1 MLRPWTLEIRIDKQA
16 KKAIYLQIADLL
28 IEAIQLGRL
37 QAGDSLPGSRQLAQ
51 QLDVNRNT
59 VVDALDLL
67 LFEGW
72 LVSQE
77 RKGTFVAPLTAKLR
91 ARNPASAVPVS
102 EIESP
107 TKTLAYSQP
116 IILDDGHPDS
126 KIAPMAA
133 LGRAYREIFNRKGKW
148 QMMGYGTSL
157 GDASFREAIAQML
170 NQQRG
175 MHLQADELCITRG
188 SQMAMYLLAHCLLKK
203 GDVIV
208 VENPGYLPA
217 WQTFE
222 HAGATILPIPV
233 DAEGLRVDILA
244 EELKTNKKIKA
255 VYCTP
260 HRQYPSTVSLSLDRR
275 LTLIALANSYGFML
289 IEDDYDNEFHFGY
302 RPTLPLS
309 SHPALK
315 NYVYIGTL
323 SKVLAPAVRIGYL
336 ASNQPTLIQKVADL
350 RKIIDVQSD
359 SIMEQALLELM
370 KDGTLKRH
378 IRRTSL
384 LYKAKRDAVALLLE
398 AKLKD
403 KADFRIPDG
412 GLAFWIV
419 PRKTIDWHSL
429 AEQLSAQGVQ
439 LAGIQQYRCQ
449 GLNQG
454 FRLGYAALSV
464 EQLEEGINKLA
475 DLL

>member
-1 MLRPWTLEIRIDKQA
+1 MLRPWTLEIPIDSQA
-16 KKAIYLQIADLL
+16 KKAIYLQIADRL
-28 IEAIQLGRL
+28 IEAIQSGRL

-51 QLDVNRNT
+51 RLNVNRNT

-77 RKGTFVAPLTAKLR
+77 RKGTFVAPLHTKLR
-91 ARNPASAVPVS
+91 AQRHPSVAATSELEQVS
-102 EIESP
+102 EP
-107 TKTLAYSQP
+107 TDYSTY
-116 IILDDGHPDS
+116 IVLDDGHPDS

-133 LGRAYREIFNRKGKW
+133 LGRAYREIFSRKGKW

-157 GDASFREAIAQML
+157 GDVGFREAIAQML

-175 MHLQADELCITRG
+175 MHLHADTLCITRG

-203 GDVIV
+203 GEAIV
-208 VENPGYLPA
+208 VENPGYHPA

-222 HAGATILPIPV
+222 HAGATLIPIPV
-233 DAEGLRVDILA
+233 DGEGLRVDILA
-244 EELKTNKKIKA
+244 EQLKTNKKIKA

-260 HRQYPSTVSLSLDRR
+260 HRQYPSTVSLSLERR
-275 LTLIALANSYGFML
+275 HALIALANSYGFTL

-302 RPTLPLS
+302 RPILPLS
-309 SHPALK
+309 SYGALK

-336 ASNQPTLIQKVADL
+336 ASNQPKLIEAVADL

-384 LYKAKRDAVALLLE
+384 HYKAKRDAVAALLQD
-398 AKLKD
+398 KLKD

-412 GLAFWIV
+412 GLAFWVV
-419 PRKTIDWHSL
+419 PHKEVNW
-429 AEQLSAQGVQ
+429 EQLSQQLLARGIR
-439 LAGIQQYRCQ
+439 LAGIQQYQ
-449 GLNQG
+449 GAGMALG
-454 FRLGYAALSV
+454 FRLGYASLSI
-464 EQLEEGINKLA
+464 EQLDEGISRLA
-475 DLL
+475 ELL